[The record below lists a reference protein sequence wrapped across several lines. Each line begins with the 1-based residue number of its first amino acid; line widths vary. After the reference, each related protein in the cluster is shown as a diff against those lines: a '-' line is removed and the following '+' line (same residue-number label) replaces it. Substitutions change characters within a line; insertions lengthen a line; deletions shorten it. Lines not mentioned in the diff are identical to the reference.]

1 MEDAGLFW
9 FLLVLVLLLVAFVYQ
24 IVTLPPHLAV
34 PAPPPEPPPE
44 LEPPAAS
51 PELEPSARPLWR
63 APARPGEAGYQAPH
77 TPRGGGPQVPARGL
91 RPPAVGPAAGW
102 TLAIAGLTIALAG
115 GWLFHR
121 AGVGTGTCSHHA
133 AVACSQGYVLFT
145 DAQVLGG
152 AICLAGIIAA
162 LAGLYLA
169 LRDRPRP

>member
-34 PAPPPEPPPE
+34 PAPPPQPPPE

-51 PELEPSARPLWR
+51 PELERSARPLWR

-77 TPRGGGPQVPARGL
+77 TPAAVARRSPPG
-91 RPPAVGPAAGW
+91 PPAASGGGPAAGW

-115 GWLFHR
+115 GWLFSR

-152 AICLAGIIAA
+152 AICLTGIIAV

-169 LRDRPRP
+169 LRDRPRR